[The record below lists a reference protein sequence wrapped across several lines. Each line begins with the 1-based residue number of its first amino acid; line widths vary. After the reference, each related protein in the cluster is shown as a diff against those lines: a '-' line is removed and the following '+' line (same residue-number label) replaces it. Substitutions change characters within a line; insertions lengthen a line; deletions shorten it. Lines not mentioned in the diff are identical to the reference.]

1 MLPKWSPSGAFR
13 TFLFRL
19 LLSCPLKYWI
29 FRFHD
34 YNSFSDMLPVKSGT
48 IPTLHG
54 PRSLVSLIIK
64 FLDKYKLLLLFP
76 LSQTSMVTDGRSNSI
91 TDLGDVNNHS
101 KVSNILIKP
110 RRKPLNHGRL
120 AILVYFRSVFSE
132 DVLAQRVLHPGA
144 LTSFKR
150 PSTILYWTKVVGT
163 FRVTS
168 CNKLITFYHVS
179 KNFCKT
185 VKDYFNLCMKGLLGR
200 QGVGPQLLNISM
212 LCFWRCVYKLHR
224 NKY

>member
-1 MLPKWSPSGAFR
+1 
-13 TFLFRL
+13 
-19 LLSCPLKYWI
+19 
-29 FRFHD
+29 
-34 YNSFSDMLPVKSGT
+34 MLPVKSGT

-150 PSTILYWTKVVGT
+150 PSTILY
-163 FRVTS
+163 
-168 CNKLITFYHVS
+168 
-179 KNFCKT
+179 
-185 VKDYFNLCMKGLLGR
+185 
-200 QGVGPQLLNISM
+200 
-212 LCFWRCVYKLHR
+212 
-224 NKY
+224 